1 MKNRLPQL
9 LLGATSS
16 VLLTSL
22 ALGHGTISDPVS
34 RIRSIYLEGPDSP
47 DSASARAAL
56 ALAGANQYYT
66 WNQVSQNIPNYADP
80 IFDTSYASV
89 IPDGKLASGNNVGPT
104 GLNFSGLD
112 LVSNDWDW
120 PATPMTVG
128 PYTLNWLATA
138 THDPSFF
145 KVWITKEDFNHKT
158 PLAWDDMEFLGKI
171 DHTQYTKEGSNYK
184 IPVTIPERSGRHVL
198 YVAWQRIDP
207 VGEVFFSTSDL
218 IFGDDPGTPDAEP
231 VISISDATLTEDQGT
246 ASLNVTLSRSLKAGE
261 TVTADYTTHDA
272 TASAPSDY
280 TATSGT
286 LTFTEGQQQKSL
298 SIPIIDD
305 NTAEATEL
313 LTLTLNNLVGALAG
327 DTSAAL
333 TIQDNDQSILGGYD
347 FLKRDDWGSGYNGW
361 LIVNNATTAEITGGT
376 LIITV
381 PTGQTLNIWGGP
393 VATDNGDGTYT
404 VSNLNIPAKGTIQYD
419 LGFSNA
425 TGGTRG
431 PIEVTLNGTIL
442 TQLPPSVSIADLAQ
456 EEGDSTGTIDFTV
469 TLSRAH
475 STEIH
480 VSYQTIDGS
489 AAAPTDYTAQ
499 SGTLTFPVG
508 ETTRTITLAILGDTD
523 NEDDLTLQIALA
535 GVDGQTP
542 PRFAN
547 PDDHLATITLIND
560 DGPINFTAT
569 GGIVLEGDTGTRQLT
584 FRLFLDRAVKTGETA
599 SVDYMTHGHGAQK
612 GSDFSATTGTYT
624 FAAGESSGMIEV
636 PVLGDTIDERHES
649 FNLHFHSPVG
659 VSLISTEAA
668 GQIIDDEFDRAKLGR
683 QRVIAYLDGTSGTLN
698 IPPADRVTHLMYAF
712 ANLNPDGTLA
722 IGASVPA
729 HLATLNALKTQ
740 NPDLKILLS
749 VGGWTWSTAFPG
761 VAADPAKRLA
771 FANSCVQMVTTH
783 DLDGIDVDW
792 EWPGVSGGPGTT
804 PTPQDGANYTLLLQD
819 LRSALDTEGTSQTP
833 PKHYEIS
840 AFTAA
845 SPAGIAALELNDLAS
860 IFDFVNAQGYDL
872 HGPWNSRTGHNAGL
886 HHNSADPLDDRLNID
901 SVLAQ
906 YLAGGF
912 KRSQL
917 LIGAPFY
924 AQVFSNVGDTANGL
938 FQPASPT
945 GSTRL
950 YRDLTTE
957 LENTVRHWDY
967 YAKVPYLYNRD
978 TRTWTSYDDPQAMH
992 EKALYSRDQ
1001 GFGGIYFWRN
1011 GGDTSDRQ
1019 LLTTISD
1026 SLATVDHDQDGLDDS
1041 WEHAHFG
1048 DLTTA
1053 NATSNQ
1059 DGDPMSDLHEFLTR
1073 TDPKDARDF
1082 LRITT
1087 ITPDSPTGIT
1097 ISFPTRPGV
1106 RYQLQTSTTLQPNSW
1121 SDAGTHVE
1129 GTGKNL
1135 DILTPS
1141 DNRRFFR
1148 LRVSAP

>member
-1 MKNRLPQL
+1 M
-9 LLGATSS
+9 
-16 VLLTSL
+16 
-22 ALGHGTISDPVS
+22 
-34 RIRSIYLEGPDSP
+34 
-47 DSASARAAL
+47 
-56 ALAGANQYYT
+56 
-66 WNQVSQNIPNYADP
+66 
-80 IFDTSYASV
+80 
-89 IPDGKLASGNNVGPT
+89 
-104 GLNFSGLD
+104 
-112 LVSNDWDW
+112 
-120 PATPMTVG
+120 
-128 PYTLNWLATA
+128 
-138 THDPSFF
+138 
-145 KVWITKEDFNHKT
+145 
-158 PLAWDDMEFLGKI
+158 
-171 DHTQYTKEGSNYK
+171 
-184 IPVTIPERSGRHVL
+184 
-198 YVAWQRIDP
+198 
-207 VGEVFFSTSDL
+207 
-218 IFGDDPGTPDAEP
+218 
-231 VISISDATLTEDQGT
+231 
-246 ASLNVTLSRSLKAGE
+246 
-261 TVTADYTTHDA
+261 
-272 TASAPSDY
+272 
-280 TATSGT
+280 
-286 LTFTEGQQQKSL
+286 
-298 SIPIIDD
+298 
-305 NTAEATEL
+305 
-313 LTLTLNNLVGALAG
+313 NNLVGALAG

-659 VSLISTEAA
+659 VRLISTEAA

-761 VAADPAKRLA
+761 V
-771 FANSCVQMVTTH
+771 
-783 DLDGIDVDW
+783 
-792 EWPGVSGGPGTT
+792 
-804 PTPQDGANYTLLLQD
+804 
-819 LRSALDTEGTSQTP
+819 
-833 PKHYEIS
+833 
-840 AFTAA
+840 
-845 SPAGIAALELNDLAS
+845 AALELNDLAS

-1135 DILTPS
+1135 DLTDPNDLPS
-1141 DNRRFFR
+1141 DMSPLLSRFYRASITKAFPLLHPS
-1148 LRVSAP
+1148 LRMRGASQTIHFFEVYLSGMQKKWS